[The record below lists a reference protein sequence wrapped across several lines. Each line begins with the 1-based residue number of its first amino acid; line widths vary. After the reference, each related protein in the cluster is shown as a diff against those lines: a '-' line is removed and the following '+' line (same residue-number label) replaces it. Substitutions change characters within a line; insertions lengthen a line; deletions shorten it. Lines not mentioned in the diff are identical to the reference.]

1 MSKIQ
6 DSFRCS
12 SDESLGHVIKATN
25 RHTDMRKTLAYKS
38 IDQEARS
45 RREKKTYFQGA
56 WQKVHAKTAMISL
69 EIQEADGPVEPRHV
83 ISNNV
88 VF

>member
-45 RREKKTYFQGA
+45 RREKKNLFSGGLA
-56 WQKVHAKTAMISL
+56 ES
-69 EIQEADGPVEPRHV
+69 PRENCYD
-83 ISNNV
+83 IIRDFIKNQMDLLSRDM
-88 VF
+88 